1 MCIRDRF
8 CKRIEDLITNI
19 IIARMPTSH
28 IPNSMYP
35 MLDGVSL
42 FTERAKSFIQSAF
55 PAGLIPTASPMAVL
69 VPEVGELFRLLSHE
83 RICGNPIKR
92 NGIKGTTNNPSSRN
106 HRLYCIRL
114 DRLPLNI
121 RLAIKR
127 IPMIPLINTSV
138 SYTHLDVYKRQVFV
152 TIYNSLFRLN
162 LVNHSF

>member
-1 MCIRDRF
+1 M
-8 CKRIEDLITNI
+8 ITNI

-121 RLAIKR
+121 RLAIHNDFINGKGESQWLERDKR
-127 IPMIPLINTSV
+127 FTE
-138 SYTHLDVYKRQVFV
+138 K
-152 TIYNSLFRLN
+152 FRGI
-162 LVNHSF
+162 SKDTAYSAFKIRIGKPEERG

>member
-1 MCIRDRF
+1 
-8 CKRIEDLITNI
+8 
-19 IIARMPTSH
+19 MPTSH

-114 DRLPLNI
+114 DRLTLNI

-127 IPMIPLINTSV
+127 IPMIPLINTL
-138 SYTHLDVYKRQVFV
+138 HIKKRIIKSAMLI
-152 TIYNSLFRLN
+152 T
-162 LVNHSF
+162 SFF

>member
-1 MCIRDRF
+1 
-8 CKRIEDLITNI
+8 
-19 IIARMPTSH
+19 MPTSH

-83 RICGNPIKR
+83 RICGNPMKR

-114 DRLPLNI
+114 DRLFLNI

-127 IPMIPLINTSV
+127 IPMIPLINTL
-138 SYTHLDVYKRQVFV
+138 HIKKR
-152 TIYNSLFRLN
+152 IIKSAMLLS
-162 LVNHSF
+162 SFAVGKNRTKSSDFTV

>member
-1 MCIRDRF
+1 
-8 CKRIEDLITNI
+8 
-19 IIARMPTSH
+19 
-28 IPNSMYP
+28 MYP

-55 PAGLIPTASPMAVL
+55 PAGLIPPASPMAVL

-127 IPMIPLINTSV
+127 IPMIVVVKLFCNTCGQKNSAYQFMLPSLLHMGFDNHYNCVDEHDYNQRMQILLPFDRVFPL
-138 SYTHLDVYKRQVFV
+138 L
-152 TIYNSLFRLN
+152 
-162 LVNHSF
+162 